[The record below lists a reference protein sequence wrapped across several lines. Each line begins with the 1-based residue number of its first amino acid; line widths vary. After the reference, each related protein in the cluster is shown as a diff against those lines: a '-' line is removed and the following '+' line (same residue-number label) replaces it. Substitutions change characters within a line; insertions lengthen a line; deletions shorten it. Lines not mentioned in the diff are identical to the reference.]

1 MVFLPTKINLGDM
14 KINEIG
20 LGSNL
25 SIGTT
30 RAIGRNV
37 SNKKSQGF
45 GQQSADS
52 TITIVPIVNVRDDD
66 ILDSIVYRQS
76 N

>member
-1 MVFLPTKINLGDM
+1 MFFLPTKINLGDM

-25 SIGTT
+25 SIGT
-30 RAIGRNV
+30 AKVIGRNV

-45 GQQSADS
+45 GQQSADCS
-52 TITIVPIVNVRDDD
+52 ITIVPIVNVRDDD
-66 ILDSIVYRQS
+66 FLDSIVYRQS